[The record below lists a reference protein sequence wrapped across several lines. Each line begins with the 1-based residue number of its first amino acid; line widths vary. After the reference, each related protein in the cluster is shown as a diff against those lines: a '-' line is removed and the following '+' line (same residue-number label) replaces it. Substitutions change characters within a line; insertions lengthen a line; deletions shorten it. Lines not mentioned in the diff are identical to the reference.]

1 MTRVLR
7 LAGRVVR
14 NDAGQDLIEYALLM
28 FLMAIVGIAGIMSV
42 SDVVNN
48 VLWGTIAQNF

>member
-14 NDAGQDLIEYALLM
+14 NDGGQDLIEYALLM
-28 FLMAIVGIAGIMSV
+28 FLMAIVAIGGIMSV

>member
-7 LAGRVVR
+7 LAGRLAR
-14 NDAGQDLIEYALLM
+14 NHEGQDLIEYGLLM
-28 FLMAIVGIAGIMSV
+28 FLMAIVSIAGLMSV

>member
-1 MTRVLR
+1 
-7 LAGRVVR
+7 VVR
-14 NDAGQDLIEYALLM
+14 NDGGQDLIEYALLM

>member
-1 MTRVLR
+1 MRRVLQLAER
-7 LAGRVVR
+7 LVR
-14 NDAGQDLIEYALLM
+14 NDRGQDLIEYGLLM
-28 FLMAIVGIAGIMSV
+28 FLMAIVCIAGIMSV

>member
-14 NDAGQDLIEYALLM
+14 HDEGQDLIEYALLM
-28 FLMAIVGIAGIMSV
+28 FLVAIVAIGGIMSV

>member
-1 MTRVLR
+1 MRRVLR
-7 LAGRVVR
+7 LAERLAR
-14 NDAGQDLIEYALLM
+14 NDGGQDLIEYGMLM
-28 FLMAIVGIAGIMSV
+28 FLMAIVAIAGILSV

>member
-1 MTRVLR
+1 MRRVLW
-7 LAGRVVR
+7 LAEKLFR
-14 NDAGQDLIEYALLM
+14 NDGGQDLVEYGLLM
-28 FLMAIVGIAGIMSV
+28 FLMAIVAIAGIMSV

>member
-7 LAGRVVR
+7 LAGRLAR
-14 NDAGQDLIEYALLM
+14 NDEGQDLIEYGLLM
-28 FLMAIVGIAGIMSV
+28 FLMAIVAIAGVMSV

>member
-1 MTRVLR
+1 MRRVLR
-7 LAGRVVR
+7 LAERLVR
-14 NDAGQDLIEYALLM
+14 NDGGQDLIEYALLM
-28 FLMAIVGIAGIMSV
+28 FLMAIVAIAGIMSV

>member
-1 MTRVLR
+1 
-7 LAGRVVR
+7 
-14 NDAGQDLIEYALLM
+14 M

>member
-1 MTRVLR
+1 MKRVLR
-7 LAGRVVR
+7 VAGRLVR
-14 NDAGQDLIEYALLM
+14 NDEGQDLIEYGLLTV
-28 FLMAIVGIAGIMSV
+28 LIAIVAVAGITSV

>member
-14 NDAGQDLIEYALLM
+14 NDEGQDLIEYALLM
-28 FLMAIVGIAGIMSV
+28 FLMAIVAIGGIMSV